1 MLGARVVGG
10 LLDSIACRLG
20 GSPLVGSA
28 TSLVMA
34 LVPVRGEGEGEGSL
48 LLLLRAIRV
57 HR

>member
-10 LLDSIACRLG
+10 LLDSIACHLG

-34 LVPVRGEGEGEGSL
+34 LVPVRGGEGEGSL
-48 LLLLRAIRV
+48 LLVLRGIRV

>member
-10 LLDSIACRLG
+10 LLDSIACHLG
-20 GSPLVGSA
+20 GSPLVRSA

-34 LVPVRGEGEGEGSL
+34 LVPVRGGEGEGSL
-48 LLLLRAIRV
+48 LLLLRGIRV